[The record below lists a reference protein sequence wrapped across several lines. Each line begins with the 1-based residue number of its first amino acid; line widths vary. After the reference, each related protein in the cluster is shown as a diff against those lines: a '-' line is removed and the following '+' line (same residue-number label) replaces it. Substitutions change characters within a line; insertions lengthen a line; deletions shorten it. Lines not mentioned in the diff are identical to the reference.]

1 MPPQDGSPLAPSV
14 KGGSTLL
21 AASALDDVI
30 KAEHHDTPGDEH
42 RHQESEQ
49 QSTGGERRPDGPM
62 QDAMI
67 CLKICRGAEAH
78 NP

>member
-1 MPPQDGSPLAPSV
+1 MRV
-14 KGGSTLL
+14 GGTYRIAVEALGLNLL
-21 AASALDDVI
+21 AASALDGVI
-30 KAEHHDTPGDEH
+30 KADNYDTPGNAH

-49 QSTGGERRPDGPM
+49 QSTGGKRRPDGPI

-67 CLKICRGAEAH
+67 CLKICRGAETH